1 MIKIKS
7 IISCKISFQIEIL
20 QTRVLIAFYRLIK
33 IFHAGEAY
41 KKHMPA
47 LSKNIDTFNFRSLC
61 FQKLKCMLHKEQ
73 RGN

>member
-1 MIKIKS
+1 MIKIKFV
-7 IISCKISFQIEIL
+7 ISYKISFQIQLL